1 MHGERPGFWN
11 PYTPM
16 SPKPFL
22 HGCSVL
28 VPRPRS
34 RGEAVARAIEACGGS
49 AIVFPVIDI
58 GEIRDC
64 TGLDRCLDEIDSVD
78 LLVFVSVPAVE
89 GFVRR
94 QQALGAGLSRETK
107 VAAVGPRTLA
117 CSESSGLC
125 VDFAPDRRMDSE
137 GLLEALGD
145 FDVNGKNV
153 TIVRGQ
159 DGREFL
165 GRELEKLG
173 AQVQYVAAYTRS
185 TTTHSISPVLEQWVA
200 NPIHCVLITSV
211 SILDAL
217 VELLGEANRGLLEE
231 TPVVTISSR
240 IARACR
246 RNGIKEVFV
255 AENTGETGVVEA
267 VSLACDGKRPVS
279 GSSVGGKYPGHDKL
293 PGLG

>member
-1 MHGERPGFWN
+1 
-11 PYTPM
+11 M
-16 SPKPFL
+16 SPRPSL

-28 VPRPRS
+28 VPRPRP
-34 RGEAVARAIEACGGS
+34 RGEAVARAIEACGGH

-78 LLVFVSVPAVE
+78 LLIFVSVPAVE

-94 QQALGAGLSRETK
+94 QQVRGAVLSRGTR
-107 VAAVGPRTLA
+107 VAAVGPGTLA
-117 CSESSGLC
+117 RSESSGLC
-125 VDFAPDRRMDSE
+125 VDFVPDRRMNSE

-185 TTTHSISPVLEQWVA
+185 KTTHSISPVLEQWVA
-200 NPIHCVLITSV
+200 NPIHCVLITSI

-217 VELLGEANRGLLEE
+217 IEFLGEANAGLLEE

-255 AENTGETGVVEA
+255 AENTGETEVMEA
-267 VSLACDGKRPVS
+267 IFLACGGTPPASGPPV
-279 GSSVGGKYPGHDKL
+279 GKYSRR
-293 PGLG
+293 